1 MNIKIEEYIYMNSIF
16 TPRKMSLIVKEKKV
30 EPFELNHYHQLIEIY
45 DAFKKFL
52 YFFLFTKAV
61 GF

>member
-1 MNIKIEEYIYMNSIF
+1 
-16 TPRKMSLIVKEKKV
+16 MSLIVKEKKV

-52 YFFLFTKAV
+52 YFFLFKKAV